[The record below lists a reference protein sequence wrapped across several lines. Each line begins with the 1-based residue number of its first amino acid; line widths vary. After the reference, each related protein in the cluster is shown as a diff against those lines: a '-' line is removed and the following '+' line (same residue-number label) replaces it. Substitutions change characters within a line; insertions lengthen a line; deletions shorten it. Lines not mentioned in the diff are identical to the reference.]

1 MAFILWQFHDIIAI
15 GWKKNSENIALIREK
30 LKILSNIADGGEEW
44 NLIRNENQF
53 TAKCFMHE
61 TK

>member
-1 MAFILWQFHDIIAI
+1 MKEKH
-15 GWKKNSENIALIREK
+15 KNIVLIREK
-30 LKILSNIADGGEEW
+30 LKILLNIADGGEEW